1 MTVEL
6 ATTAHGERGTPL
18 VILHGLLG
26 SARNWTT
33 IAKRLG
39 ETYRVFALDLRNHG
53 TSPWAPTMT
62 YDDMA
67 EDVRAFIEDNALDPA
82 ILLGHSMGGKVAM
95 RLALLYH
102 DLVDRMIVADIAPA
116 AYHQS
121 YDEFIDAMRAVPLG
135 HMMRRGEVDQALQ
148 PAVPDPGMRA
158 FLMQN
163 LARQDEGFSWRPNL
177 DAIAMNM
184 DDLLGW
190 PDPLGATFDGPTLFI
205 AGANSDYLPRSSR
218 PKIEAIFPDARFATI
233 QDAGHWVHAEKPAE
247 FLQIAGRFLEATSL

>member
-6 ATTAHGERGTPL
+6 VSTAFGERGLP
-18 VILHGLLG
+18 VIIMHGLLG

-33 IAKRLG
+33 IAKQLG
-39 ETYRVFALDLRNHG
+39 KTHRVFSLDMRNHG
-53 TSPWAPTMT
+53 TSPWGPTMT

-95 RLALLYH
+95 RLSLLYR
-102 DLVDRMIVADIAPA
+102 DLVDRMIIADIGPV
-116 AYHQS
+116 AYQQS
-121 YDEFIDAMRAVPLG
+121 YDEFIDAMRALPLADTT
-135 HMMRRGEVDQALQ
+135 RRSDVDKALQ

-163 LARQDEGFSWRPNL
+163 LARGDEGFSWRPNL

-190 PDPLGATFDGPTLFI
+190 PAPHGATFEGPTLFVG
-205 AGANSDYLPRSSR
+205 GANSDYLPRSIR
-218 PKIEAIFPDARFATI
+218 PAIEETFPDARFATI

-247 FLQIAGRFLEATSL
+247 FFQIVSRFLEATSL